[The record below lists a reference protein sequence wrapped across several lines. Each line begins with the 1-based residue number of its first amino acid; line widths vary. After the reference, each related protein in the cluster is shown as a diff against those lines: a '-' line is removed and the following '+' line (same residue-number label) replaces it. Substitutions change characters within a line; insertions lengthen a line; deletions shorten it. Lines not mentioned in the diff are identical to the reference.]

1 MMDNIFGFKI
11 SPSSAINMDKVD
23 RALFRELCRV
33 EPDAARCMAC
43 GSCSGKVLLCLQR
56 GREKEAFG
64 MMSNCMLCGKCMMVC
79 PRGINTRRIILAIS
93 SIYGKEEVK

>member
-43 GSCSGKVLLCLQR
+43 GSCRRDLPGCGILR
-56 GREKEAFG
+56 DEHKESPA
-64 MMSNCMLCGKCMMVC
+64 V
-79 PRGINTRRIILAIS
+79 PPERT
-93 SIYGKEEVK
+93 